1 MLRKLSRRAL
11 RLLVRPERGL
21 PSSEALREVRRLDLR
36 PRGLV
41 DSLYVGEYDS
51 VFLGRGMEFSHVRAY
66 QPGEDVRMI
75 DWRVT
80 ARAGT
85 PFVRQFIEE
94 RDLHVVLLVD
104 VSGSA
109 RFGPGEKSP
118 QEVAAEIAAAL
129 AFAAARHNDRVSLV
143 LVSDRVEHFVPVGSG
158 RRHVFR
164 LLTDLISHA
173 PQGRGTDLSA
183 GLTMLADTLHGRA
196 TIFVISDFIPN
207 GADASLR
214 NALMRV
220 GSVHD
225 LVAVRLLNEATLEL
239 PDVGWVEMDDPESG
253 RRIMFD
259 SGQPKVRE
267 EYHRSTLRAQ
277 ADTAAL
283 IGEVGAELL
292 DIDTASDPLAALT
305 RFFLIRGGM
314 PR

>member
-1 MLRKLSRRAL
+1 MLRRLSRSAL
-11 RLLVRPERGL
+11 RLLTRPARGL
-21 PSSEALREVRRLDLR
+21 PSPDPLREVRRLELR
-36 PRGLV
+36 PRGHV

-51 VFLGRGMEFSHVRAY
+51 VFLGRGVEFSHVRAY

-94 RDLHVVLLVD
+94 RDLHAVLLVD
-104 VSGSA
+104 ISGST

-118 QEVAAEIAAAL
+118 QEVAAEVAAAL
-129 AFAAARHNDRVSLV
+129 AFAATRHNNRVSLV
-143 LVSDRVEHFVPVGSG
+143 LVSDRVEHVVPAASG

-164 LLTDLISHA
+164 LLTDLIGHT
-173 PQGRGTDLSA
+173 PQGRGTELSA
-183 GLTMLADTLHGRA
+183 GLNMLADTLLGRA
-196 TIFVISDFIPN
+196 TIFVISDFIES

-239 PDVGWVEMDDPESG
+239 PDVGWVAMNDPESG
-253 RRIMFD
+253 RGVTFD
-259 SGQPKVRE
+259 SGRPKVRE
-267 EYHRSTLRAQ
+267 EYHRSGLRAR

-283 IGEVGAELL
+283 IGEVGAELI
-292 DIDTASDPLAALT
+292 DVDTATDPHSALA
-305 RFFLIRGGM
+305 RFFRMRRGM

>member
-1 MLRKLSRRAL
+1 MLKKLSRHAL
-11 RLLVRPERGL
+11 RLLVRPAHDLE
-21 PSSEALREVRRLDLR
+21 PDETLREVRRLDLR
-36 PRGLV
+36 TRGFV

-94 RDLHVVLLVD
+94 RDLHIVLLVD

-118 QEVAAEIAAAL
+118 QEVGAEIAAAL
-129 AFAAARHNDRVSLV
+129 AFAAARNNDRVSLV
-143 LVSDRVEHFVPVGSG
+143 LVSDRVEHFVRRGSG
-158 RRHVFR
+158 RRHVVH
-164 LLTDLISHA
+164 LLADLIGHT

-183 GLTMLADTLHGRA
+183 GLHWLGDTLLGRA
-196 TIFVISDFIPN
+196 TIFVISDFIQDSAAAP
-207 GADASLR
+207 LR

-220 GSVHD
+220 GSAHD
-225 LVAVRLLNEATLEL
+225 LVAVRLLTAATLEL
-239 PDVGWVEMDDPESG
+239 PDVGWVEMSDPESG
-253 RRIMFD
+253 RRVMFD
-259 SGQPKVRE
+259 SGRQKARE
-267 EYHRSTLRAQ
+267 EYHRSALRAR
-277 ADTAAL
+277 ADTAVL
-283 IGEVGAELL
+283 LGEVRAELL
-292 DIDTASDPLAALT
+292 DVDTASDPLAALT
-305 RFFLIRGGM
+305 RFFRMRGGR

>member
-1 MLRKLSRRAL
+1 MLKNLPRRAL
-11 RLLVRPERGL
+11 RLLARPAHDL
-21 PSSEALREVRRLDLR
+21 PSPEPLREVRRLDLR
-36 PRGLV
+36 TRGLV

-51 VFLGRGMEFSHVRAY
+51 VFLGRGLEFSHVRAY

-129 AFAAARHNDRVSLV
+129 AFAATRHNDRVSLV

-164 LLTDLISHA
+164 LLTELISHT
-173 PQGRGTDLSA
+173 PQERGTDLSV
-183 GLTMLADTLHGRA
+183 GLHWLADTLLGRA
-196 TIFVISDFIPN
+196 TIFVISDFIQSSAESP
-207 GADASLR
+207 LR
-214 NALMRV
+214 DALMRV

-225 LVAVRLLNEATLEL
+225 LVAVRLLTAATLEL
-239 PDVGWVEMDDPESG
+239 PDVGWVEMNDPESG
-253 RRIMFD
+253 RRVVFD
-259 SGQPKVRE
+259 SGQRKVRE
-267 EYHRSTLRAQ
+267 EYHRRALRAQ

-283 IGEVGAELL
+283 LGEVGAELL
-292 DIDTASDPLAALT
+292 DVDTASDPLAALT
-305 RFFLIRGGM
+305 RFFRMRGGM
-314 PR
+314 RR

>member
-1 MLRKLSRRAL
+1 MLRRLSRSAL
-11 RLLVRPERGL
+11 RLLTRPARAL
-21 PSSEALREVRRLDLR
+21 PSPDTFREVRRLGLR

-51 VFLGRGMEFSHVRAY
+51 VFLGRGMEFSHIRAY
-66 QPGEDVRMI
+66 QPGDDIRMI

-129 AFAAARHNDRVSLV
+129 AFATTRHNDRVSLV
-143 LVSDRVEHFVPVGSG
+143 LVSDRVEHYVPVGSG

-164 LLTDLISHA
+164 LLTDLIGHT
-173 PQGRGTDLSA
+173 PQGRRTDLRA
-183 GLTMLADTLHGRA
+183 GLNMLADTLDGRA
-196 TIFVISDFIPN
+196 TIFVIGDFIQS
-207 GADASLR
+207 GAGGSLR
-214 NALMRV
+214 SAFMRV
-220 GSVHD
+220 ASVHD
-225 LVAVRLLNEATLEL
+225 LVAVRLWSNATLHL
-239 PDVGWVEMDDPESG
+239 PEVGWVEMDDPESG
-253 RRIMFD
+253 RRVAFD
-259 SGQPKVRE
+259 SGSPKARE
-267 EYHRSTLRAQ
+267 EYHRSAVRAR

-283 IGEVGAELL
+283 IGEVGAELIDV
-292 DIDTASDPLAALT
+292 DITTDPLSALT
-305 RFFLIRGGM
+305 RFFQMRGGM
-314 PR
+314 RR

>member
-1 MLRKLSRRAL
+1 MLRNLSRRAL
-11 RLLVRPERGL
+11 RLLARPAGDL
-21 PSSEALREVRRLDLR
+21 PSPEPLREARRLDLR
-36 PRGLV
+36 TRGFV

-51 VFLGRGMEFSHVRAY
+51 VFLGQGMEFSHVRAY

-80 ARAGT
+80 ARAGK

-118 QEVAAEIAAAL
+118 EEVARETAAAL
-129 AFAAARHNDRVSLV
+129 AFAATRHNDRISLV
-143 LVSDRVEHFVPVGSG
+143 LVSDRVEHFVPTGSG

-164 LLTDLISHA
+164 LLSELISHT

-183 GLTMLADTLHGRA
+183 GLQWLADTLLGRA
-196 TIFVISDFIPN
+196 TIFVISDFIQSS
-207 GADASLR
+207 AESSLR
-214 NALMRV
+214 DALMRV

-225 LVAVRLLNEATLEL
+225 LVAVRLLTAAALEL
-239 PDVGWVEMDDPESG
+239 PDVGWVEMNDPESG
-253 RRIMFD
+253 RRVTFD
-259 SGQPKVRE
+259 SGQRKLRE
-267 EYHRSTLRAQ
+267 EYHRSALRAR

-283 IGEVGAELL
+283 IGEAGAELL
-292 DIDTASDPLAALT
+292 DVDTASDPLAALT
-305 RFFLIRGGM
+305 RFFRMRGGR

>member
-1 MLRKLSRRAL
+1 MLRNLSRRAL
-11 RLLVRPERGL
+11 RLLVRPARDF
-21 PSSEALREVRRLDLR
+21 PSSDPLREVRRLDLR
-36 PRGLV
+36 ARGFV
-41 DSLYVGEYDS
+41 DSLYVGEYES

-118 QEVAAEIAAAL
+118 QEVAAEVAAAL
-129 AFAAARHNDRVSLV
+129 AFAATRHNDRVSLV
-143 LVSDRVEHFVPVGSG
+143 LVSDRVEHFVRIGSG

-164 LLTDLISHA
+164 LLTELITHV
-173 PQGRGTDLSA
+173 PEGRGTDLSV
-183 GLTMLADTLHGRA
+183 GLNWLSDTLIGRA
-196 TIFVISDFIPN
+196 SIFVISDFIQS
-207 GADASLR
+207 GASFR
-214 NALMRV
+214 SALMRV

-225 LVAVRLLNEATLEL
+225 LVAVRLLTAATLEL
-239 PDVGWVEMDDPESG
+239 PDVGWVEMNDPESG
-253 RRIMFD
+253 RRVTFD
-259 SGQPKVRE
+259 SGKLKVRE
-267 EYHRSTLRAQ
+267 EYHRSALRAQ

-283 IGEVGAELL
+283 IGEARAELL
-292 DIDTASDPLAALT
+292 DVDTASDPLAALT
-305 RFFLIRGGM
+305 GFFRMRGGL
-314 PR
+314 RR

>member
-1 MLRKLSRRAL
+1 MLKKLSRHAL
-11 RLLVRPERGL
+11 RLLVRPAHDLE
-21 PSSEALREVRRLDLR
+21 PDETLREVRRLDLR
-36 PRGLV
+36 TRGFV

-51 VFLGRGMEFSHVRAY
+51 VFLGRGMEFSHLRAY

-94 RDLHVVLLVD
+94 RDLHIVLLVD

-118 QEVAAEIAAAL
+118 QEMAAEIAAAL
-129 AFAAARHNDRVSLV
+129 AFAATRHNDRVSLV

-164 LLTDLISHA
+164 LLTELISHT
-173 PQGRGTDLSA
+173 PERRGTDLSV
-183 GLTMLADTLHGRA
+183 GLHWLADTLLGRA
-196 TIFVISDFIPN
+196 TIFVISDFIQSSAESP
-207 GADASLR
+207 LR
-214 NALMRV
+214 DALMRV

-225 LVAVRLLNEATLEL
+225 LVAVRLLTAATLEL
-239 PDVGWVEMDDPESG
+239 PDVGWVEMNDPESG
-253 RRIMFD
+253 RRVTFD
-259 SGQPKVRE
+259 SGQRKVRE
-267 EYHRSTLRAQ
+267 EYHRRALRAQ

-283 IGEVGAELL
+283 LGEVGAELL
-292 DIDTASDPLAALT
+292 DVDTASDPLAALT
-305 RFFLIRGGM
+305 RFFRMRGGM
-314 PR
+314 RR